1 MHVIK
6 KMKWE
11 KKMQLKISNV
21 AKIKEAVINIDG
33 ITVIAGENNTGKSTI
48 GKLLFAI
55 FNSMNN
61 MSGKIEQEKRNEIYQ
76 ILNLLIQNYIMQKG
90 ITQTESRSR
99 NMYISKKLTEKLTDK
114 IMEILQNEN
123 DGHTE
128 EYVSNAVIDSELFK
142 DTEDTED
149 FINECILKLKTIV
162 NISDKKV
169 MTEVITRWFNRV
181 FENQISPLIEDDIK
195 SKINLTIKNKE
206 LEFIFQDNSCID
218 WNSEINILHQAFYID
233 NPFIVDYMSDRYIRN
248 NVKTTDTHLLK
259 HLCKQED
266 IFDGIFDTVVVKDK
280 LNEIYNMLG
289 QLIEGEIIGNQD
301 GEYYLKS
308 SQYTKPLNIKNL
320 STGLKSFALIKR
332 LLENGSL
339 KEKDILILDEPE
351 IHLHPEWQLAY
362 AELIVLLQKEFDLT
376 MIITTHSPYFLDA
389 IDVFSAKYE
398 MSNRVNYYLA
408 ENEGVTSYM
417 RNVTNNIDAIYKK
430 LSDPMQKLE
439 NIRNE
444 LM

>member
-1 MHVIK
+1 
-6 KMKWE
+6 
-11 KKMQLKISNV
+11 MQLRINNV

-308 SQYTKPLNIKNL
+308 NQYSKPLNIKNL

-408 ENEGVTSYM
+408 ENEGVISYM
-417 RNVTNNIDAIYKK
+417 RDVTNNIDAIYKK

>member
-1 MHVIK
+1 
-6 KMKWE
+6 
-11 KKMQLKISNV
+11 MQLKISNV

-61 MSGKIEQEKRNEIYQ
+61 MSGKIGQEKRNEIYQ

-99 NMYISKKLTEKLTDK
+99 NMYLSKKLTEKLTEK
-114 IMEILQNEN
+114 IMEISQNEN
-123 DGHTE
+123 DENTE

-142 DTEDTED
+142 DTEDAED
-149 FINECILKLKTIV
+149 FINECTLKLKTIV

-169 MTEVITRWFNRV
+169 MTEIITRWFNRV
-181 FENQISPLIEDDIK
+181 FENQMSPLMEDDIK

-206 LEFIFQDNSCID
+206 LEFNFQDNSCID
-218 WNSEINILHQAFYID
+218 WNSEMNILHQAFYID

-248 NVKTTDTHLLK
+248 NVKTTDAHLLK

-266 IFDGIFDTVVVKDK
+266 IFEGIFDTVVVKDK
-280 LNEIYNMLG
+280 LNEIYKMLG

-417 RNVTNNIDAIYKK
+417 RDVTNNIDAIYKK
-430 LSDPMQKLE
+430 LSHPMQKLE

>member
-1 MHVIK
+1 
-6 KMKWE
+6 
-11 KKMQLKISNV
+11 MQLKISNV

-55 FNSMNN
+55 FNSTNN

-76 ILNLLIQNYIMQKG
+76 ILNLLIQNYIMQKE

-99 NMYISKKLTEKLTDK
+99 NMYLSKKLTEKLTEK
-114 IMEILQNEN
+114 IVEIIQNEK

-142 DTEDTED
+142 DTEDAED
-149 FINECILKLKTIV
+149 FINECTLKLKTIA

-218 WNSEINILHQAFYID
+218 WNSEMNILHQAFYID

-248 NVKTTDTHLLK
+248 NVKTTDAHLLK

-266 IFDGIFDTVVVKDK
+266 IFDGIFDTVLVKDK
-280 LNEIYNMLG
+280 LNQIYNMLG

-308 SQYTKPLNIKNL
+308 SQYSKPLNIKNL

-389 IDVFSAKYE
+389 IDVFSAKYQ
-398 MSNRVNYYLA
+398 MSNRVNYYLS
-408 ENEGVTSYM
+408 ENEGAVSYM
-417 RNVTNNIDAIYKK
+417 HDVTNNIDAIYKK

>member
-1 MHVIK
+1 
-6 KMKWE
+6 
-11 KKMQLKISNV
+11 MQLKISNV

-61 MSGKIEQEKRNEIYQ
+61 MSGKIGQEKRNEIYQ
-76 ILNLLIQNYIMQKG
+76 ILNLLMQNYIMQKG

-99 NMYISKKLTEKLTDK
+99 NMYLSKKLTEKLTEK
-114 IMEILQNEN
+114 IMEISQNEN
-123 DGHTE
+123 DENTE

-142 DTEDTED
+142 DTEDAED
-149 FINECILKLKTIV
+149 FINECTLKLKTIV

-169 MTEVITRWFNRV
+169 MTEIITRWFNRV
-181 FENQISPLIEDDIK
+181 FENQMSPLMEDDIK

-206 LEFIFQDNSCID
+206 LEFDFQDNLCID
-218 WNSEINILHQAFYID
+218 WNSEMNILHQAFYID

-248 NVKTTDTHLLK
+248 NVKTTDAHLLK

-266 IFDGIFDTVVVKDK
+266 IFEGIFDTVVVKDK
-280 LNEIYNMLG
+280 LNEIYKMLG

-417 RNVTNNIDAIYKK
+417 RDVTNNIDAIYKK

>member
-1 MHVIK
+1 
-6 KMKWE
+6 
-11 KKMQLKISNV
+11 MQLRINNV

-99 NMYISKKLTEKLTDK
+99 NMYISKKFTEKLTDK

-206 LEFIFQDNSCID
+206 LEFIFQDNSCMD

-308 SQYTKPLNIKNL
+308 SQYSKPLNIKNL

-408 ENEGVTSYM
+408 ENEGVISYM
-417 RNVTNNIDAIYKK
+417 RDVTNNIDAIYKK